1 LRLES
6 SDAHDSEF
14 LQIAMRILEEEREFL
29 EQIGKL

>member
-6 SDAHDSEF
+6 SDAHDS

-29 EQIGKL
+29 VQIGKL